1 MPAEWKN
8 SRVARRPS
16 APADPETGFALRLG
30 SDSLLEDTPQ
40 MQALEVLGKRRG
52 SGRRVRSGS
61 TASRRRAARHGL
73 SHPPGRRPP
82 HGPGPRPVLDWPVM
96 KIREIMSSDVQCIGP
111 DNTLVEAAG
120 LMRELDVGAIPV
132 CDQEH
137 LAGMLTDRDLVLR
150 AVATGKDPNRATVR
164 ETMSEGIFS
173 IFEDQSVEEA
183 AHLMEKKQ
191 IRRLPVLS
199 RQKRLVGIV
208 SLGDLAMNS
217 QPAFSGTALREV
229 SRSY

>member
-1 MPAEWKN
+1 
-8 SRVARRPS
+8 
-16 APADPETGFALRLG
+16 
-30 SDSLLEDTPQ
+30 
-40 MQALEVLGKRRG
+40 
-52 SGRRVRSGS
+52 
-61 TASRRRAARHGL
+61 
-73 SHPPGRRPP
+73 
-82 HGPGPRPVLDWPVM
+82 M
-96 KIREIMSSDVQCIGP
+96 KIREIMSTDVRCIGP

-120 LMRELDVGAIPV
+120 LMRELDVGAVPV
-132 CDQEH
+132 CERDH

-150 AVATGKDPNRATVR
+150 AIAAGKDPNHAIVR
-164 ETMSEGIFS
+164 ETMSPGIIY

-183 AHLMEKKQ
+183 AHLMEEKQ
-191 IRRLPVLS
+191 IRRLPVLN